1 VGSGGGWR
9 GAGDEY
15 RRAETAWVGAL
26 LWCLVSVMGYGCEA
40 LQVEVG
46 RSKMC
51 VRMAAGGQAAPRL
64 VVLCFGSVR
73 FEDWMR

>member
-1 VGSGGGWR
+1 
-9 GAGDEY
+9 
-15 RRAETAWVGAL
+15 VGAL

-64 VVLCFGSVR
+64 VVLCFGSAR